1 MANPPSRLSLTDQFP
16 PKLGGKTPR
25 SGERGYVRKP
35 IKLSVVLA
43 THNEEANLARCLDS
57 IKDIADEIIIVDGQS
72 IDETV
77 SIAKK
82 YGAQVIVRENPA
94 NFHINKNIAIEK
106 ATGDWILQLDAD
118 EVVSPELASE
128 IRSTLNAQR
137 STLNGYWMNRKNWF
151 LTRFLTKGG
160 QYPDPTLRLYKKG
173 QGRLPAADVHEQ
185 ATVNGSVGHLKHD
198 LLHYRDTSFEKYMTG
213 FNRYGTFISLQIQNS
228 HQSLGVVPAI
238 NYLFVKPVFTFLKVY
253 FRHRGYV
260 DGYPGFVFA
269 LFSGLIHPVAYIKY
283 WQRSLDQRVI

>member
-1 MANPPSRLSLTDQFP
+1 MANPPLRLSPTDQFP
-16 PKLGGKTPR
+16 PRLGGKTPR
-25 SGERGYVRKP
+25 SGEEGYIRKP

-43 THNEEANLARCLDS
+43 THNEEANIARCLDA

-72 IDETV
+72 TDKTV
-77 SIAKK
+77 HIAKK
-82 YGAQVIVRENPA
+82 YGAKVIVRENPA

-118 EVVSPELASE
+118 EVVSPELARE
-128 IRSTLNAQR
+128 IQSVLSTKHLAL
-137 STLNGYWMNRKNWF
+137 STYNGYWINRKNWF
-151 LTRFLTKGG
+151 LSRFLTKGG

-185 ATVNGSVGHLKHD
+185 ATVNGPTGHLKHD
-198 LLHYRDTSFEKYMTG
+198 LLHYRDTSFEKYMAG
-213 FNRYGTFISLQIQNS
+213 FNRYSTFISLQMQAS
-228 HQSLGVVPAI
+228 H
-238 NYLFVKPVFTFLKVY
+238 KPLTFLKIY
-253 FRHRGYV
+253 LRHRGYV

-283 WQRSLDQRVI
+283 WQHTKHPA